1 MNKKIKLIENKI
13 NPAEQALNLKPNSYS
28 LKPAPGGFTLIE
40 LLVASTLF
48 SVVMIISIGS
58 LVSIND
64 SNKKSQISRAV
75 IDNLNFAIENMTRN
89 MRVGSDYHCDYG
101 VTPITSPRDCASG
114 APSFVFE
121 GYKGKTSDTGD
132 QIVYRLNNTTKQIES
147 SIDSGN
153 TFIPITAPELSID
166 VLQFYT
172 TGASVNDGKQPRVV
186 ITITGTATFKTGIQT
201 RINLQSTVSQRKLD
215 S

>member
-1 MNKKIKLIENKI
+1 MNKNKKQKSKVFSLIANRY
-13 NPAEQALNLKPNSYS
+13 ALYASS
-28 LKPAPGGFTLIE
+28 RGFTLIE

-48 SVVMIISIGS
+48 SIVMIVSIGS

-64 SNKKSQISRAV
+64 SNKKSQISRTV
-75 IDNLNFAIENMTRN
+75 IDNLNFAMENMTRN

-101 VTPITSPRDCASG
+101 VAPITSPRDCASG
-114 APSFVFE
+114 ADSFVFE
-121 GYKGKTSDTGD
+121 GYKGKVSNTGD
-132 QIVYRLNNTTKQIES
+132 QIVYRLNNTTRQIES
-147 SIDSGN
+147 SSNSGN

-201 RINLQSTVSQRKLD
+201 KINLQSTVSQRKLD